1 MSTTFSL
8 APMTSFNSAFS
19 SRNVYLVINTLI
31 VAIMVGVF
39 FYRVGLRQDQIS
51 MDLQDRANQVAL
63 RVSKSVK
70 PTLWNIYQKSID
82 RKYTE
87 KVSSAILDSE
97 LSAEYLKAVVVYG
110 NFAHVFMGRKKSL
123 LKEIQTFNKEDRS
136 LLITRGFEHIS
147 VPVRQGKM
155 TIGSV
160 SVFFNLAYNSS
171 QLQSIRIGEF
181 IQGGL
186 LTFIFIFIFNVTR
199 KAQLSKIAAEEALI
213 DLKIAQEQ
221 LIEAEKMAALGS
233 LVAGVAHEINTPLG
247 VSLTANSLI
256 EECAGKIQGFI
267 AINELTKEKLMSN
280 ILDIINATELSVYN
294 LNRVSKLVETFK
306 ELAADH
312 SEGEVRSINVR
323 DYIRQTMR
331 TLSITLYENN
341 VEFVLLPGEDIEIIT
356 VPLALSQV
364 ISSLTGNAIKHG
376 FSDKTQGVLTINFL
390 KVDAHN
396 IQVHF
401 QDDGVGMSQEVVT
414 NIFEPFYTTTR
425 HTGGVGLDMNIVYNI
440 INKNLAGKIRVIST
454 LGTGSNFIIT
464 LPIDLAVIKS
474 KHPSVKA

>member
-1 MSTTFSL
+1 
-8 APMTSFNSAFS
+8 MTSFNSALS
-19 SRNVYLVINTLI
+19 SRNIYLVINTLI
-31 VAIMVGVF
+31 VAIMLGVF

-82 RKYTE
+82 RTYTE

-97 LSAEYLKAVVVYG
+97 LSADYLEAVVVYG
-110 NFAHVFMGRKKSL
+110 NFAHVFMGKKKSSL
-123 LKEIQTFNKEDRS
+123 NEIQTFNKEDRS
-136 LLITRGFEHIS
+136 LLIAKGFEHIS

-155 TIGSV
+155 SIGSV
-160 SVFFNLAYNSS
+160 SVFFNLAYNSAK
-171 QLQSIRIGEF
+171 LQSIRIGEF

-186 LTFIFIFIFNVTR
+186 LTFIFIFIFNVSR
-199 KAQLSKIAAEEALI
+199 KAQLSKVAAEEAFI
-213 DLKIAQEQ
+213 SLKIAQEQ

-247 VSLTANSLI
+247 VSVTANSLI

-267 AINELTKEKLMSN
+267 VNNELTKEELLSN

-312 SEGEVRSINVR
+312 SKGGVRSINIR
-323 DYIRQTMR
+323 DHISQIMR
-331 TLSITLYENN
+331 SLSVTLHEHN
-341 VEFVLLPGEDIEIIT
+341 VEFIFLPGDDIKIIT

-376 FSDKTQGVLTINFL
+376 FLGKTQGVLTINVL
-390 KVDAHN
+390 KVDDHS
-396 IQVHF
+396 IQIHF
-401 QDDGVGMSQEVVT
+401 QDDGVGMSQEVVN

-440 INKNLAGKIRVIST
+440 INKNLGGKIRLIST
-454 LGTGSNFIIT
+454 LGTGSSFIIT
-464 LPIDLAVIKS
+464 LPINLAAIKS
-474 KHPSVKA
+474 NDPSVKA

>member
-1 MSTTFSL
+1 
-8 APMTSFNSAFS
+8 MTSFYSALS
-19 SRNVYLVINTLI
+19 SRNVYVAINTLI
-31 VAIMVGVF
+31 VMVMIGVF

-51 MDLQDRANQVAL
+51 IDLKDRANQVAL

-97 LSAEYLKAVVVYG
+97 LSADYLESVVVYG
-110 NFAHVFMGRKKSL
+110 NFAHVFMGRKKSSL
-123 LKEIQTFNKEDRS
+123 NEIQTFNKEDRA
-136 LLITRGFEHIS
+136 LLIAKGFENIS

-155 TIGSV
+155 SIGSV

-186 LTFIFIFIFNVTR
+186 LTFIFIFIFNMSR
-199 KAQLSKIAAEEALI
+199 KAQLAKVASEEALI
-213 DLKIAQEQ
+213 SLKITQNQ

-247 VSLTANSLI
+247 VSLTATSLV
-256 EECAGKIQGFI
+256 EECAGKIQEFMAG
-267 AINELTKEKLMSN
+267 NELTKENLLSN
-280 ILDIINATELSVYN
+280 ILDIVNATELSMNN
-294 LNRVSKLVETFK
+294 LHRVSKLVETFK

-312 SEGEVRSINVR
+312 SKGEVRSINIR
-323 DYIRQTMR
+323 DYINQTMR
-331 TLSITLYENN
+331 TLSVTLYEHN
-341 VEFVLLPGEDIEIIT
+341 VEFILIPGDDIDIIT
-356 VPLALSQV
+356 VPLALSQI

-376 FSDKTQGVLTINFL
+376 FSGRTQGVLTINVL
-390 KVDAHN
+390 KVDDYY
-396 IQVHF
+396 IQIHF
-401 QDDGVGMSQEVVT
+401 QDDGVGMSQEVVN

-425 HTGGVGLDMNIVYNI
+425 HSGGVGLDMNIVYNI
-440 INKNLAGKIRVIST
+440 VNKNMAGKIRVIST
-454 LGTGSNFIIT
+454 LGAGSSFIIT
-464 LPIDLAVIKS
+464 LPIDLAVNK
-474 KHPSVKA
+474 PSDSNV